1 LEKKNENKT
10 MKDHLMDEFHNDDF
24 LMFKNDIKA
33 EETMKRAR
41 ANYEKVR
48 RHNRWK

>member
-1 LEKKNENKT
+1 
-10 MKDHLMDEFHNDDF
+10 MDEFHNDDF